1 MYYIR
6 YKSIFNQLKKTNA
19 SNLENPSK
27 LIDCNLV
34 SNKKTSAEL
43 DSFRVMTEEP
53 GKDQIYFSIS
63 DSDENSLMDDTQ
75 SIPDSRQVGTVPPIN
90 TSISHISTEF
100 VTESLCGSINK
111 EKNLTRLLNTVT
123 PQ

>member
-1 MYYIR
+1 
-6 YKSIFNQLKKTNA
+6 
-19 SNLENPSK
+19 
-27 LIDCNLV
+27 
-34 SNKKTSAEL
+34 
-43 DSFRVMTEEP
+43 MTEEP